1 MGGALQISWWGP
13 GVEGLKGLREVILMC
28 NGTKNPQLYV
38 SQVFFGDRTPSCAMI
53 FKNFSKIL
61 NCIYHKFFLGRSPS
75 LFNDFQKK
83 KSKKPQLYLV
93 NDHYINIKTIY
104 ITGFF

>member
-1 MGGALQISWWGP
+1 MGGALPISWWGP

-53 FKNFSKIL
+53 F
-61 NCIYHKFFLGRSPS
+61 
-75 LFNDFQKK
+75 
-83 KSKKPQLYLV
+83 
-93 NDHYINIKTIY
+93 
-104 ITGFF
+104 